1 MLTDCPLRLIGPA
14 TWRTMEYAEHL
25 EHGLPPVVGGALD
38 QAAAFLAA
46 AKFLRAE
53 GDRHEAETIAKAAE
67 RQ

>member
-1 MLTDCPLRLIGPA
+1 
-14 TWRTMEYAEHL
+14 MEYAEHL

-53 GDRHEAETIAKAAE
+53 DDRHEAEAIAKAAE